1 MCRHIFFLAAAWLR
15 MVWHHKFLYHWI
27 AHLLRNIVVIFF
39 SKQGKYL
46 PTYRKLYGKRLKN
59 DINCC
64 PAAGL
69 CMQLFHF
76 HGGQRN
82 TQFVSVSWK
91 FEVCS
96 LITFYA
102 SHKRSFSLYNLYE
115 FWPFRDVEITRVHK
129 ITLYA
134 LSVVVTVQNQSEVGL
149 LLYYASWS
157 C

>member
-1 MCRHIFFLAAAWLR
+1 

-27 AHLLRNIVVIFF
+27 AHLLRNTVVIFF

-134 LSVVVTVQNQSEVGL
+134 LSIN
-149 LLYYASWS
+149 S
-157 C
+157 CYLSIFSFSLRLSFFFLFCHCMKNIPKDDVEWQ